1 MSGRGRS
8 RKAKS
13 PDAEHAKRKPRL
25 DDIKEVPLPTR
36 PDSTEEEQKKKK
48 EEKKKTIN
56 AEEKKPLER
65 PIREKTTNHCTKKVN
80 EHPHKSTDSTT
91 AKTCATKTN
100 LTEKSPV
107 VKRKAT
113 KDSPKVTRANKCS
126 GGAKSQEQLAK
137 DETPTGTSKSKTCV
151 KKAKSPGMF
160 SEEMTKMPPDTPK
173 DTTQDYV
180 ETDKAKACGAKPKR
194 QVAKM
199 QPEQCLETEKE
210 TPKYTRKTSEKT
222 TEAKICARRANS
234 PEKLRK
240 TPNMPPGKGEDFTK
254 DTTEKNP
261 AVDDILKETLE
272 KLKIKKTDKSNA
284 ALVINTTKDYIIR
297 HLKKNTESFKEVQEP
312 LPTGSYY
319 ENVKICNPDEFDIM
333 VPILV
338 ERVEIK
344 PFGDD
349 GAFYS
354 VALKRDK
361 NPLRKFQ
368 ENGHL
373 SASNMLSEFRE
384 EVKKCVKGL
393 TDIKWKV
400 EKKKKGCPAVTLTT
414 NVNSVPVS
422 LDVVLCLMVKSS
434 WPSFT
439 NEGLKI
445 EGWLGTKV
453 KQEYKRKPYYL
464 VPKYEGR
471 GAAENDGVLT
481 KDVWRVSFSH
491 VEKAI
496 LKNHGSEKT
505 CCEKHGASCCR
516 KSCLKLLKH
525 LLHLLKESN
534 PSFDKFCSY
543 HVKTTLLHACCSR
556 TRDSDWKPADLS
568 HCFQLLLKDFENH
581 LQNGQLQ
588 NFFIPSQNLLS
599 GPGIKVCRI
608 LSSTI
613 KNERQTGFPIFS
625 EQLQNAH

>member
-13 PDAEHAKRKPRL
+13 PDAEHTKRKPRL

-48 EEKKKTIN
+48 EEKKKT
-56 AEEKKPLER
+56 K
-65 PIREKTTNHCTKKVN
+65 
-80 EHPHKSTDSTT
+80 
-91 AKTCATKTN
+91 TKT
-100 LTEKSPV
+100 
-107 VKRKAT
+107 
-113 KDSPKVTRANKCS
+113 
-126 GGAKSQEQLAK
+126 
-137 DETPTGTSKSKTCV
+137 
-151 KKAKSPGMF
+151 
-160 SEEMTKMPPDTPK
+160 MTKMPPDTPK

-180 ETDKAKACGAKPKR
+180 EIDKAKACGAKPKR
-194 QVAKM
+194 QVAK
-199 QPEQCLETEKE
+199 
-210 TPKYTRKTSEKT
+210 
-222 TEAKICARRANS
+222 IANS

-254 DTTEKNP
+254 DMTEKNP

-284 ALVINTTKDYIIR
+284 ALVINTTKDYIIK

-361 NPLRKFQ
+361 NPLKKFQ

-384 EVKKCVKGL
+384 EVKKCV
-393 TDIKWKV
+393 

-414 NVNSVPVS
+414 NVNSVPIS

-471 GAAENDGVLT
+471 
-481 KDVWRVSFSH
+481 DVWRVSFSH

-556 TRDSDWKPADLS
+556 TRDSDWRPADLS

-581 LQNGQLQ
+581 LQKGQLQ

-599 GPGIKVCRI
+599 GSGIKVCRI

-613 KNERQTGFPIFS
+613 KQERQTGFPIFS

>member
-13 PDAEHAKRKPRL
+13 PDAEHTKRKPRL

-48 EEKKKTIN
+48 EEKKKT
-56 AEEKKPLER
+56 K
-65 PIREKTTNHCTKKVN
+65 
-80 EHPHKSTDSTT
+80 
-91 AKTCATKTN
+91 TKT
-100 LTEKSPV
+100 
-107 VKRKAT
+107 
-113 KDSPKVTRANKCS
+113 
-126 GGAKSQEQLAK
+126 
-137 DETPTGTSKSKTCV
+137 
-151 KKAKSPGMF
+151 
-160 SEEMTKMPPDTPK
+160 MTKMPPDTPK

-180 ETDKAKACGAKPKR
+180 EIDKAKACGAKPKR

-199 QPEQCLETEKE
+199 QPEQYLETEKE
-210 TPKYTRKTSEKT
+210 TPKNTRKTSEKT

-254 DTTEKNP
+254 DMTEKNP

-284 ALVINTTKDYIIR
+284 ALVINTTKDYIIK

-361 NPLRKFQ
+361 NPLKKFQ

-393 TDIKWKV
+393 TDIKWEV

-414 NVNSVPVS
+414 NVNSVPIS

-464 VPKYEGR
+464 VPKYEDH
-471 GAAENDGVLT
+471 NDMDGQV
-481 KDVWRVSFSH
+481 RFSFSH

-516 KSCLKLLKH
+516 LEQCVH
-525 LLHLLKESN
+525 LFY
-534 PSFDKFCSY
+534 PSF
-543 HVKTTLLHACCSR
+543 
-556 TRDSDWKPADLS
+556 
-568 HCFQLLLKDFENH
+568 
-581 LQNGQLQ
+581 LQAA
-588 NFFIPSQNLLS
+588 S
-599 GPGIKVCRI
+599 
-608 LSSTI
+608 
-613 KNERQTGFPIFS
+613 
-625 EQLQNAH
+625 